1 MWELKICVTYTGIKK
16 LNEAPGDTPTHHQ
29 MSMQIEI
36 NWWNTWNPP
45 QRMQVIEEPY
55 WWIQIY
61 WHRCCYTKATAPLQH
76 FPRNDALWYCT
87 FFTTPPQ
94 NQPSAVCFP
103 QIQDPRNCFL
113 NHCWPLLHVRLWAFQ
128 ISVQK
133 TDARYSHPNGL
144 VENRAETV

>member
-61 WHRCCYTKATAPLQH
+61 WHRCCYTKATAPLRH
-76 FPRNDALWYCT
+76 FPRNDTLCNCT
-87 FFTTPPQ
+87 FFTIPPQ
-94 NQPSAVCFP
+94 NQPSAVSFP
-103 QIQDPRNCFL
+103 PDTRPQKLLSQ
-113 NHCWPLLHVRLWAFQ
+113 PLLTTSPR
-128 ISVQK
+128 K
-133 TDARYSHPNGL
+133 TLGL
-144 VENRAETV
+144 SDFSTEDWWKIFPSKWSGRK